1 MEHDVYPLSSTFK
14 VIICTVS
21 FLGILLSTSYSQHEY
36 DYKLSPE
43 EMQEDVDSL
52 KSYLLHTHTDLYRFI
67 SKGELTAAF
76 QKLDS
81 SIVRCL
87 PRWKFFLAMN
97 ELLTQVK
104 DIHTRVWLPSKLDDY
119 AQYGGNYLPFSIK
132 LLSDQ
137 LFILEDGEEIIPTGS
152 ELVSINGIP
161 THSIIKDLKELQYT
175 DGYVEHIT
183 SKMLEINFRK
193 HLPWILS
200 IYPSNI
206 IQYIP
211 YGSGDIETIAYPAYA
226 WGEWAPQKST
236 HLTSRNLNYFFYIL
250 SNQQTAYLR
259 ISSFSKGNQRQYN
272 RFLKKSFKDLAKNNI
287 QDLIIDLRDNRGG
300 YVDRGAELVSY
311 LAHEPFLYVS
321 HSIVKSSR
329 LLSQKVTS
337 QANWYKFPFKPFK
350 KSFDKELLGCSRKLP
365 GTYDTLYWEAQN
377 IKNEKLHFDGRIY
390 LLVDGLSMS
399 NAALIH
405 HALNRLDLAVSIG
418 EPSGCTGNSTFGH
431 AARFILPHSRLQG
444 SISTLRIHSIRGE
457 FNIDPY
463 ALKPDFYVPNKLE
476 DILRGHDT
484 QLKFAL
490 SLIQS
495 PPENEQLE

>member
-1 MEHDVYPLSSTFK
+1 MDHNVYPFLSCIRF
-14 VIICTVS
+14 VIVTVS
-21 FLGILLSTSYSQHEY
+21 LLSTIFTSAFAQH
-36 DYKLSPE
+36 DNDLWLNPK

-52 KSYLLHTHTDLYRFI
+52 KSYLLHTHTDLYRFV
-67 SKGELTAAF
+67 SEAELQASF
-76 QKLDS
+76 RKLDS
-81 SIVRCL
+81 SIQQSL
-87 PRWKFFLAMN
+87 PRWKFYLAVN
-97 ELLTQVK
+97 EVLTKVK
-104 DIHTRVWLPSKLDDY
+104 DIHTRVWLPTKLDDY
-119 AQYGGNYLPFSIK
+119 AQYGGHYLPFSIK
-132 LLSDQ
+132 LLSGR
-137 LFILEDGEEIIPTGS
+137 LFMLEDGESSIPIGS
-152 ELVSINGIP
+152 ELVSINGIMA
-161 THSIIKDLKELQYT
+161 HKIIHRLKELQYT

-183 SKMLEINFRK
+183 AKMLEINFRR
-193 HLPWILS
+193 HLPWVVN
-200 IYPSNI
+200 IYPNNT

-211 YGSGDIETIAYPAYA
+211 YGTNDTVSIAYLSCK
-226 WGEWAPQKST
+226 WRDWAPQKST
-236 HLTSRNLNYFFYIL
+236 HLTSRNLNYFFHIL

-272 RFLKKSFKDLAKNNI
+272 RFLKKSFKDLAKSNI

-311 LAHEPFLYVS
+311 LADEPFLYVS

-329 LLSQKVTS
+329 LLSQKVVS
-337 QANWYKFPFKPFK
+337 QANWYKFPLKPFK
-350 KSFDKELLGCSRKLP
+350 KSFDKELFGCSRKLP
-365 GTYDTLYWEAQN
+365 GTYDTLYWEPQN
-377 IKNEKLHFDGRIY
+377 VKNEKLHFDGNLY

-405 HALNRLDLAVSIG
+405 HALDRLDLAVSIG

-431 AARFILPHSRLQG
+431 AARFILPRSRLHG

-463 ALKPDFYVPNKLE
+463 ALKPDYFVPNTLE

-495 PPENEQLE
+495 SPLSLSSP